1 MENRPFYPLFHHG
14 LPISERR
21 HEDGPGLY
29 GTVCFHPSPK
39 QKQYAWSEELAIKSN
54 TKSNYQWSF
63 GAYGFYNSLNTDG
76 PVIFKKDGL
85 TGILQKAFDDILAN
99 NPKAPKLT
107 VQGDELNQI
116 YFPGNFDTPT
126 YGFAAFHQ
134 STYNNLL
141 SKGFHHRRYPPG
153 LRESE
158 PGLSFGSRQHE
169 DRCGNG
175 PDENDATGHDD
186 YGRQDLTGF
195 PASIAESFAPLPV
208 HTRNIHVMSRSPKDT
223 RQEVITCRCSAIWS
237 RPKPNTT

>member
-1 MENRPFYPLFHHG
+1 MKMDQDYTEQSVFTLHQ
-14 LPISERR
+14 
-21 HEDGPGLY
+21 
-29 GTVCFHPSPK
+29 K

-134 STYNNLL
+134 STYNL
-141 SKGFHHRRYPPG
+141 S
-153 LRESE
+153 L
-158 PGLSFGSRQHE
+158 
-169 DRCGNG
+169 
-175 PDENDATGHDD
+175 
-186 YGRQDLTGF
+186 
-195 PASIAESFAPLPV
+195 
-208 HTRNIHVMSRSPKDT
+208 IH
-223 RQEVITCRCSAIWS
+223 I
-237 RPKPNTT
+237 

>member
-1 MENRPFYPLFHHG
+1 MKAQYTFNYDYVTQKAFPYGQYDPQTGTYSDPHQRSEFLLAPHAEQQPVSGMENRPFYPLFHHG

-39 QKQYAWSEELAIKSN
+39 AETICLERRTGNQIQYKKQLPMELRRLR
-54 TKSNYQWSF
+54 
-63 GAYGFYNSLNTDG
+63 FYNSLNTDG

-126 YGFAAFHQ
+126 YASRL
-134 STYNNLL
+134 STNRPTITFL
-141 SKGFHHRRYPPG
+141 SKGFPSPPV
-153 LRESE
+153 S
-158 PGLSFGSRQHE
+158 
-169 DRCGNG
+169 
-175 PDENDATGHDD
+175 AW
-186 YGRQDLTGF
+186 
-195 PASIAESFAPLPV
+195 I
-208 HTRNIHVMSRSPKDT
+208 TRKRTWTII
-223 RQEVITCRCSAIWS
+223 QQ
-237 RPKPNTT
+237 